1 MLSKQL
7 QFCYNKEGGS
17 IKRPLTISTF
27 EGVVKQT
34 VETVETMAGS
44 ARTFAANEI
53 EPFVRNPTKV
63 VPRNPRLED
72 KLLVVG

>member
-27 EGVVKQT
+27 ERVVKQT
-34 VETVETMAGS
+34 AETVETMAGS
-44 ARTFAANEI
+44 ARTFTASEI
-53 EPFVRNPTKV
+53 EFLLGTQQKSPW
-63 VPRNPRLED
+63 RNPRLEN